1 MSFPNKIVIF
11 HSFVNLPEGTYWETS
26 PAPTSLVTFGA
37 RRGGH
42 MRQTRVQVRLML
54 STFDP
59 GVKVRGDQEIHLAGN
74 QSIYVDLMEVDGDL
88 MKIQPSTR
96 Q

>member
-1 MSFPNKIVIF
+1 
-11 HSFVNLPEGTYWETS
+11 
-26 PAPTSLVTFGA
+26 
-37 RRGGH
+37 

-59 GVKVRGDQEIHLAGN
+59 GVKVCGDQEIHLAGN

-88 MKIQPSTR
+88 MEI
-96 Q
+96 